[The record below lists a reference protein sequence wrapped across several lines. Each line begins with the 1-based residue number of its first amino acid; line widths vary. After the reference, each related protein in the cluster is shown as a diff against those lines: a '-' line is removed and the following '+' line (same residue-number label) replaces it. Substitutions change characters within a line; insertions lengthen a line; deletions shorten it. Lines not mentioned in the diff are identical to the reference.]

1 MIMKKIFGFF
11 LLIAFATPVFIGCKG
26 KDSVANDPKTV
37 LTTFFER
44 MSKKDIDGAAK
55 LATKDSKG
63 TLDMMKKGM
72 EAAEKM
78 KGMGGAEE
86 KDPTEDF
93 KKMTFGDAK
102 IEGDKAT
109 VSVTNPAK
117 GKEPFEFPL
126 VKEGGEWKV
135 DFSMST
141 LMKMGMNQAGDSDN
155 FPSTNGDQT
164 DSTGNNI
171 DLDKLPSMDSL
182 TDAMEKAK
190 DMLKNIK
197 PEDLEKAK
205 ELMKELEKAKQQ

>member
-11 LLIAFATPVFIGCKG
+11 LVVAFVAPIFIGCKG
-26 KDSVANDPKTV
+26 KDSVANDPKV
-37 LTTFFER
+37 ILTTFFER
-44 MSKKDIDGAAK
+44 MSKKDIDCAAK

-86 KDPTEDF
+86 KDPTADF

-102 IEGDKAT
+102 IDGDKAT
-109 VSVTNPAK
+109 VAVTNPAK

-171 DLDKLPSMDSL
+171 DLNKLPSMDSL

-190 DMLKNIK
+190 EMLKNIK

-205 ELMKELEKAKQQ
+205 ELMKELEKTKEQ

>member
-86 KDPTEDF
+86 KTRQ
-93 KKMTFGDAK
+93 K
-102 IEGDKAT
+102 ISRK
-109 VSVTNPAK
+109 
-117 GKEPFEFPL
+117 
-126 VKEGGEWKV
+126 
-135 DFSMST
+135 
-141 LMKMGMNQAGDSDN
+141 
-155 FPSTNGDQT
+155 
-164 DSTGNNI
+164 
-171 DLDKLPSMDSL
+171 
-182 TDAMEKAK
+182 
-190 DMLKNIK
+190 
-197 PEDLEKAK
+197 
-205 ELMKELEKAKQQ
+205 